1 MSRVILQGPVSAF
14 ISGTSSPFFG
24 WWFQVLNVRIR
35 PHSFSRVWNTFH
47 LGWIVNRHTECLCGI
62 EYMVGKLRTEIGKMH
77 FHIIETFLV
86 FSLL

>member
-1 MSRVILQGPVSAF
+1 MTRFGIHFWNLF
-14 ISGTSSPFFG
+14 PFFG

-47 LGWIVNRHTECLCGI
+47 VGWIVNRKTECLCGI

-77 FHIIETFLV
+77 FRIIETFLV
-86 FSLL
+86 FSLF